1 MRFFFIII
9 LAILAL
15 TIAIVYFLVIP
26 VRLPNEVKV
35 EIPYGSSVTK
45 AGEILKDA
53 KIIKNEEV
61 YVLLSHI
68 LYKKK
73 GITAGKYV
81 FSGNTY
87 VLMVVYRTSNA
98 RFGGPFIKIT
108 IPEGFTNQEIIN
120 RIASNF
126 PNLTKSEI
134 KSKLPKL
141 DGYIFPETYF
151 FDTEA
156 SLDEIINKM
165 TTVGNQKLTD
175 ILKLIDIKSAE
186 AKRILIIAS
195 LVEAEGKNK
204 EERKMIAGII
214 ENRLTANMPLQLD
227 ATITYLTNHGS
238 SQITQSDLKIDSPY
252 NTYLYKGLPPGP
264 INNPG
269 AESIEA
275 AMNPTKSDYLYYLH
289 APNEQIYYAKTYQ
302 EHLNNKNKYL
312 R

>member
-9 LAILAL
+9 LAILVL
-15 TIAIVYFLVIP
+15 T

-126 PNLTKSEI
+126 PN
-134 KSKLPKL
+134 
-141 DGYIFPETYF
+141 
-151 FDTEA
+151 
-156 SLDEIINKM
+156 
-165 TTVGNQKLTD
+165 
-175 ILKLIDIKSAE
+175 
-186 AKRILIIAS
+186 
-195 LVEAEGKNK
+195 
-204 EERKMIAGII
+204 
-214 ENRLTANMPLQLD
+214 
-227 ATITYLTNHGS
+227 
-238 SQITQSDLKIDSPY
+238 
-252 NTYLYKGLPPGP
+252 
-264 INNPG
+264 
-269 AESIEA
+269 
-275 AMNPTKSDYLYYLH
+275 
-289 APNEQIYYAKTYQ
+289 
-302 EHLNNKNKYL
+302 
-312 R
+312 

>member
-1 MRFFFIII
+1 MRFFFIVI

-15 TIAIVYFLVIP
+15 TFAIVYFLVIP
-26 VRLPNEVKV
+26 VKIPNEVKV
-35 EIPYGSSVTK
+35 EIPSGSSITT
-45 AGEILKDA
+45 AGKILKESGV
-53 KIIKNEEV
+53 IKNEEV
-61 YVLLSHI
+61 YIVLSHV

-98 RFGGPFIKIT
+98 KFGTPFVKIT

-120 RIASNF
+120 RISANF
-126 PNLTKSEI
+126 PTFDKNQI
-134 KSKLPKL
+134 QSKLPKL

-151 FDTEA
+151 FDKEA
-156 SLDEIINKM
+156 NLDEIINKM
-165 TTVGNQKLTD
+165 TTIGNQKLTN
-175 ILKLIDIKSAE
+175 ILKTIDLQSAE
-186 AKRILIIAS
+186 AKKILIIAS

-204 EERKMIAGII
+204 DERKMIAGII
-214 ENRLTANMPLQLD
+214 QNRLAINMPLQLD
-227 ATITYLTNHGS
+227 ATITYLTNKGT

-269 AESIEA
+269 EESIIS

-289 APNEQIYYAKTYQ
+289 DKNEQIHYAKTYA
-302 EHLNNKNKYL
+302 EHLANKNKYL